1 MDISGEFTIPAP
13 RERVWDALNDPQ
25 VLARCIPGCEELERT
40 ADDRFEA
47 RMSTKIG
54 PVKARFDTEIELSN
68 VNPPHSYTI
77 SGQGK
82 GGPAGFGKGSADVRL
97 EEQGE
102 QTVLHYTAALQVG
115 GKLAQIGS
123 RLVGGT
129 ARKIANDFFS
139 RFTEELTQPSAG
151 SPGPA

>member
-1 MDISGEFTIPAP
+1 MDINGEFTIPAP
-13 RERVWDALNDPQ
+13 RERVFEALNDPE
-25 VLARCIPGCEELERT
+25 VLKRCIPGCQELERT
-40 ADDRFEA
+40 SENGFDAK
-47 RMSTKIG
+47 MSAKIG
-54 PVKARFDTEIELSN
+54 PVKAKFDTVIELSE
-68 VNPPHSYTI
+68 VNPPESYTI

-82 GGPAGFGKGSADVRL
+82 GGPAGFGKGSARVSL

-102 QTVLHYTAALQVG
+102 ETVLRYEAELQVG

-139 RFTEELTQPSAG
+139 CFAQEMKA
-151 SPGPA
+151 

>member
-13 RERVWDALNDPQ
+13 RERVWIALNDPQ
-25 VLARCIPGCEELERT
+25 VLKRCIPGCDDLEQT
-40 ADDRFEA
+40 AEGHFEA

-54 PVKARFDTEIELSN
+54 PVKARFDTEIDLSN
-68 VNPPHSYTI
+68 VNPPESYTI

-82 GGPAGFGKGSADVRL
+82 GGPAGFGKGSADVTL

-102 QTVLHYTAALQVG
+102 QTILRYTAALQVG

-139 RFTEELTQPSAG
+139 RFTEELTTN
-151 SPGPA
+151 

>member
-13 RERVWDALNDPQ
+13 RERVWAALNDPET
-25 VLARCIPGCEELERT
+25 LKRCIPGCESLEQTSDT
-40 ADDRFEA
+40 AFDA
-47 RMSTKIG
+47 KMSAKIG
-54 PVKARFDTEIELSN
+54 PVKARFDTAIELSN
-68 VNPPHSYTI
+68 VNPPQSYTI

-82 GGPAGFGKGSADVRL
+82 GGPAGFGKGSADVSL
-97 EEQGE
+97 EAQGDA
-102 QTVLHYTAALQVG
+102 TVLRYSAALQVG

-139 RFTEELTQPSAG
+139 KFTEELSGA
-151 SPGPA
+151 

>member
-13 RERVWDALNDPQ
+13 RERVWVALNDPQ
-25 VLARCIPGCEELERT
+25 VLKRCIPGCDELEQT
-40 ADDRFEA
+40 AAGQFEA
-47 RMSTKIG
+47 KMSTKIG
-54 PVKARFDTEIELSN
+54 PVKARFDTAIELTN
-68 VNPPHSYTI
+68 VNPPASYTI

-82 GGPAGFGKGSADVRL
+82 GGPAGFGKGSADVTL
-97 EEQGE
+97 EDQGE
-102 QTVLHYTAALQVG
+102 QTILRYTAALQVG

-139 RFTEELTQPSAG
+139 KFTEELTQG
-151 SPGPA
+151 

>member
-1 MDISGEFTIPAP
+1 MDISGEFTIPAT
-13 RERVWDALNDPQ
+13 RERVWAALNDPQ
-25 VLARCIPGCEELERT
+25 VLKRCIPGCDELEQT
-40 ADDRFEA
+40 AEGQFEA
-47 RMSTKIG
+47 KMSAKIG
-54 PVKARFDTEIELSN
+54 PVKARFDTAIELTD
-68 VNPPHSYTI
+68 VNPPVSYTI

-82 GGPAGFGKGSADVRL
+82 GGPAGFGKGSADVQL

-102 QTVLHYTAALQVG
+102 QTILRYTAQLQVG

-139 RFTEELTQPSAG
+139 KFTEEVAAG
-151 SPGPA
+151 

>member
-13 RERVWDALNDPQ
+13 RERVWAALNDPEM
-25 VLARCIPGCEELERT
+25 LRRCIPGCETLEQT
-40 ADDRFEA
+40 SEVAFDA
-47 RMSTKIG
+47 KMVAKIG
-54 PVKARFDTEIELSN
+54 PVKAKFDTEIELSN
-68 VNPPHSYTI
+68 VNPPTSYTI

-82 GGPAGFGKGSADVRL
+82 GGPAGFGKGSADVTL
-97 EEQGE
+97 EAPDETT
-102 QTVLHYTAALQVG
+102 TVLRYSAALQVG

-139 RFTEELTQPSAG
+139 KFSEELESG
-151 SPGPA
+151 